1 MQRAQLQLK
10 MPKKANKALILVVK
24 TWDFF
29 KQKISPFGIWPNAL
43 LFIAKGTV
51 C

>member
-1 MQRAQLQLK
+1 

-24 TWDFF
+24 HGTSLSR
-29 KQKISPFGIWPNAL
+29 KYHLLGIWPNAL